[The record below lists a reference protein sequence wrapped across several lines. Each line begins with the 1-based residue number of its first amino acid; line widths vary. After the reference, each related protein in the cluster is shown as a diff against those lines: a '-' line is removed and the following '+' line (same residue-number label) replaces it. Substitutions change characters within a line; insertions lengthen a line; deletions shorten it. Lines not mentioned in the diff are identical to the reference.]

1 MHNIFGA
8 SYGEMFHSMYH
19 DAGLR
24 TFLKARAMY
33 VGSQAHPTTFYS
45 DNYEYPNYL
54 LGVINSGWGGWVW
67 SPETRHATGNS
78 DFARRAQLMLFSGL
92 ASMDGWNTGFVPWN
106 SSVVSAESE
115 NMFSALT
122 QERAKLQPFLY
133 AAYQR
138 QGVSGVPVCRAM
150 MVDYDHDTL
159 SYTIDDQYLLG
170 DGLLVAPVV
179 EENATSRSV
188 HFPGDDEWVDY
199 WANTTAS
206 HKGGSTVTVAAP
218 LTTLPLF
225 QRKGSVVP
233 MLDLDDDT
241 VLVLNTHDDG
251 APHHGTVYDDDGI
264 STNAEL
270 HGEYFQLSTET
281 RYESGTTLTAR
292 VEHAAWKP
300 AWTHVR
306 WEVVGSSVERWESV
320 RCGDVDLPRVA
331 DIAALGAGGGWRV
344 VEGMAT
350 VVVPMAIEAGWEMS
364 CAAH

>member
-1 MHNIFGA
+1 MC
-8 SYGEMFHSMYH
+8 
-19 DAGLR
+19 
-24 TFLKARAMY
+24 
-33 VGSQAHPTTFYS
+33 
-45 DNYEYPNYL
+45 
-54 LGVINSGWGGWVW
+54 
-67 SPETRHATGNS
+67 
-78 DFARRAQLMLFSGL
+78 RR
-92 ASMDGWNTGFVPWN
+92 
-106 SSVVSAESE
+106 
-115 NMFSALT
+115 
-122 QERAKLQPFLY
+122 
-133 AAYQR
+133 
-138 QGVSGVPVCRAM
+138 
-150 MVDYDHDTL
+150 L
-159 SYTIDDQYLLG
+159 SFTIDDQYLLG

-206 HKGGSTVTVAAP
+206 HKGGSTATVAAP

-233 MLDLDDDT
+233 MLDLEDDT

-281 RYESGTTLTAR
+281 RYESGTTLTVR
-292 VEHAAWKP
+292 VEHAAWTP
-300 AWTHVR
+300 TWTHVR

-320 RCGDVDLPRVA
+320 SCGDVDLPCVA
-331 DIAALGAGGGWRV
+331 EGAALGAVGGWRV
-344 VEGMAT
+344 VEGKAM